1 MAKLLTL
8 LNVFIMPKNYSVDL
22 NEYLHTEE
30 VKCKCRFKDCHFTL
44 VSQKTI
50 DAFYRTRLV
59 YGDVLRINSFYRCQ
73 KHNDAVG
80 GVPHSS
86 HTTGLAVDI
95 STRGLTGKEKEKLQK
110 AALDNFDYVKVYPT
124 FIHCQLNPEA
134 AVGGVC
140 NG

>member
-8 LNVFIMPKNYSVDL
+8 LNVFILPKNYSVDL
-22 NEYLHTEE
+22 NEYLHTDEI
-30 VKCKCRFKDCHFTL
+30 KCKCRFKDCHYTL
-44 VSQKTI
+44 VSQQTV
-50 DAFYRTRLV
+50 DAFYRTRLAF
-59 YGDVLRINSFYRCQ
+59 GAVLRINSFFRCQ

-95 STRGLTGKEKEKLQK
+95 STRGFTGKEIEKLQDIAK
-110 AALDNFDYVKVYPT
+110 QNFDYVKTYPT
-124 FIHCQLNPEA
+124 FIHCQVNPTA